1 MLGGRTVETVGIDR
15 KIKSIVG
22 PVVEERLGLR
32 AGVKVGWRA
41 GRVPIFGT
49 RRTLDLEV
57 QVVHYLLYETGVL
70 YSTFWLEKG
79 AKCSQIECKL
89 VSIQVTLKKQGR
101 IASAFTGNSFSNDT
115 PTENSARTIFSREK
129 GT

>member
-1 MLGGRTVETVGIDR
+1 MLVGSTVETVGIDR

-57 QVVHYLLYETGVL
+57 PVVHYLLYKTGV
-70 YSTFWLEKG
+70 
-79 AKCSQIECKL
+79 Q
-89 VSIQVTLKKQGR
+89 
-101 IASAFTGNSFSNDT
+101 
-115 PTENSARTIFSREK
+115 
-129 GT
+129 